1 MGGSRVPLQP
11 RRVCVLCLDPMDGP
25 KKSLFELGCTHQY
38 HRGCVYNLLKDG
50 KYKFCPLCQTKIP
63 AELQERLMTFVM
75 KRLHKRTT
83 VNPRNKPCDLYLVEY
98 EDFPEEDHWIW
109 EPFYE
114 ISMCMIRMFESCM
127 SSEKV

>member
-1 MGGSRVPLQP
+1 
-11 RRVCVLCLDPMDGP
+11 
-25 KKSLFELGCTHQY
+25 
-38 HRGCVYNLLKDG
+38 
-50 KYKFCPLCQTKIP
+50 
-63 AELQERLMTFVM
+63 MTFVM

-114 ISMCMIRMFESCM
+114 ISMCMIRMFFNSCLCPNHEVVLETD
-127 SSEKV
+127 SSANVPNMARKSK